1 MFNTLRNTFSRKNDA
16 NMYSHLPDSIQEE
29 IKSAMEATSIYDIR

>member
-1 MFNTLRNTFSRKNDA
+1 MISKFLSSFSRKSDA
-16 NMYSHLPDSIQEE
+16 TMYSYLPDQIQDE